1 MKNQK
6 NTFFFIRKLLP
17 LIIIVVGGLL
27 FICSGNLKWNF
38 IKQYINMVILYEF
51 RLQIVWFIIGVIGTS
66 HYYYVGRKKK
76 ESKYMIIQ
84 TSMPFMDSVLSVLTY
99 GTIIN
104 SCFFLSN
111 EVVNGELI
119 GVDLDWLSIFVAV
132 FIILFWSIKRLF
144 DMGKQTWKAYMD
156 MSISQT
162 TNIESTL
169 INKIDYKP
177 SELSLVVAFS
187 NGSQY
192 EYKQVSN
199 YIFEE
204 LNKAESKGKY
214 FHDKIKDKFEYMKL
228 T

>member
-6 NTFFFIRKLLP
+6 NIFFFIRKLLP

-27 FICSGNLKWNF
+27 FICSGNLKWDF
-38 IKQYINMVILYEF
+38 FKPYINKVILYEF

-76 ESKYMIIQ
+76 ESKYIIIQ

-144 DMGKQTWKAYMD
+144 DMSKQTWKAYID

-204 LNKAESKGKY
+204 LDKAESKGKY